1 MAQGLLEGTKL
12 RLVFEA
18 GLDDLGKPI
27 YKSKTFSNVRK
38 EVTVDQLFQASQAI
52 ASLCNDPLNKTER
65 NDSTEI
71 TA

>member
-12 RLVFEA
+12 RMVFEI

-27 YKSKTFSNVRK
+27 YKSKSFSNVRK
-38 EVTVDQLFQASQAI
+38 EVTVNQLFQASQAL
-52 ASLCNDPLNKTER
+52 ATLCNDPLNKVER